1 MHDPGAPV
9 VGFAQEVVALLP
21 VVPGADPDRVVR
33 TVVRVVSGDGGGGR
47 RSFGT
52 GVSRVIDDSDQIP
65 QAYEQAR
72 RAVEVGRKLHG
83 AGAVAHFD
91 ALGSFRLLSMVRDP
105 AELHGFVLETLGE
118 LAADDDPEATDLRHT
133 LQVLLDTN
141 LNVAEAARRLFVHYN
156 TLRYRIGKLER
167 LVGPFTTDPNLR
179 LDLALALK
187 VLQMQGLD

>member
-1 MHDPGAPV
+1 MRDQGAPV

-21 VVPGADPDRVVR
+21 ISHGADPDRVVR
-33 TVVRVVSGDGGGGR
+33 AVVRVVSGNGGGGR
-47 RSFGT
+47 RSFAT
-52 GVSRVIDDSDQIP
+52 GVSRVIDDPERIP
-65 QAYEQAR
+65 EAYDQAR

-91 ALGSFRLLSMVRDP
+91 ALGSFRLLSLVRDP
-105 AELHGFVLETLGE
+105 AELHGFVVETLRD
-118 LAADDDPEATDLRHT
+118 LAADDYPEAADLRHT

-167 LVGPFTTDPNLR
+167 LLGPFPTDPNLR

-187 VLQMQGLD
+187 VLQMRGID